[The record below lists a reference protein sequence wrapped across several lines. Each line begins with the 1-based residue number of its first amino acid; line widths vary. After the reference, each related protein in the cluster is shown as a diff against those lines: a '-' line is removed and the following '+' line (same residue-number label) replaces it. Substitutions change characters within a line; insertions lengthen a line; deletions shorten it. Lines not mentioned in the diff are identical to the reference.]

1 MSSLLSWDRGD
12 AASLFDRVRGEGRTA
27 PHALATNSQ
36 IRVSDLALAEVN
48 SLIVSVKRHLECLLN
63 TRPGSCRS
71 APELGV
77 IDLNDATWE
86 RADLKGRIQE
96 AIRQC
101 IHSYEPRVI
110 HVDVRSPEYQADPL
124 EMIFQITAHIRL
136 EQIDQVTSFNVQLD
150 SQRHYSMV

>member
-1 MSSLLSWDRGD
+1 MSSLLSWDRDD
-12 AASLFDRVRGEGRTA
+12 AASLFDRIRGEGCAA
-27 PHALATNSQ
+27 PPD
-36 IRVSDLALAEVN
+36 RVGNGQVRVTDGAQTEIT

-86 RADLKGRIQE
+86 RSDLKARIQA
-96 AIRQC
+96 AIRHC

-124 EMIFQITAHIRL
+124 EMTFQITAHIRL
-136 EQIDQVTSFNVQLD
+136 EQIEQVTSFNVQLD

>member
-1 MSSLLSWDRGD
+1 MSSLLSWDRAD
-12 AASLFDRVRGEGRTA
+12 AASLFDRIRGEGRDASLERLVTNQVGA
-27 PHALATNSQ
+27 SELAQADIT
-36 IRVSDLALAEVN
+36 R
-48 SLIVSVKRHLECLLN
+48 LIVSVKRHLESLLN

-86 RADLKGRIQE
+86 RADLKVRIQA
-96 AIRQC
+96 AIRHC

-110 HVDVRSPEYQADPL
+110 HVDVRSAEYQADPL

-136 EQIDQVTSFNVQLD
+136 EQIEQVTSFNVQLD

>member
-1 MSSLLSWDRGD
+1 MSSLLSWDRDD
-12 AASLFDRVRGEGRTA
+12 AASLFDRIRGEGCAA
-27 PHALATNSQ
+27 PPD
-36 IRVSDLALAEVN
+36 RVGNGQVRVTDGAQAEIT

-86 RADLKGRIQE
+86 RSDLKARIQA
-96 AIRQC
+96 AIRHC

-124 EMIFQITAHIRL
+124 EMTFQITAHIRL
-136 EQIDQVTSFNVQLD
+136 EQIEQVTSFNVQLD